1 MSALDWLVIL
11 AYLAVMLYIGYHS
24 MKTVKTDED
33 FVLAGRNVGNIYI
46 ILSLFASFTGLS
58 GLFGTPQYVYEY
70 GIAGWWWWATFPI
83 GVFIMGMTMA
93 KLLRRRMHVTLP
105 DVVDVNHSSKA
116 VRVAA
121 SLVTVWNYLAWT
133 AGQVAGIVLVIT
145 TFTDLNGTAAV
156 IVAYIIIV
164 LFTLLGGFRAVV
176 YTDSLQAVLFLVVL
190 GLVIPAVLL
199 LHYDVPEALAQ
210 TTSIDG
216 FYKLFGSVPAGTMIT
231 WWLLAPAGF
240 IDNMA
245 LQRVFAAKDEKSAK
259 GNITAAF
266 LLMIIFGLILM
277 FIGIMAR
284 FILPAGS
291 DPASAMLNL
300 SQLVLPKGM
309 LGLLVAAF
317 AGVAVSTAS
326 STLLVCSSTLEQDVY
341 SVLRNTGKEK
351 PASSLLVNRLFVV
364 LVGLIALV
372 LALKVPSV
380 TQILMYGYSVY
391 VPGLLLPVIA
401 GSFHWKLFRPR
412 HVAHHCLRRT
422 HRCHS
427 HSDGGTFPRLPGR
440 PDRLRHSF
448 LHRTLERQ
456 AAGGSP
462 LTTPVVPI
470 SR

>member
-190 GLVIPAVLL
+190 GLAIPAVLL

-401 GSFHWKLFRPR
+401 GSFHWKL
-412 HVAHHCLRRT
+412 
-422 HRCHS
+422 
-427 HSDGGTFPRLPGR
+427 SDRAMLLTIVSGVLTAVILILMGEPFPGSLGGLIVSAIPFCIGLWNGR
-440 PDRLRHSF
+440 QRAEVH
-448 LHRTLERQ
+448 
-456 AAGGSP
+456 
-462 LTTPVVPI
+462 
-470 SR
+470 

>member
-1 MSALDWLVIL
+1 MKGMLKMSALDWLVIL

-259 GNITAAF
+259 GDITAAF

-401 GSFHWKLFRPR
+401 GSFHWKL
-412 HVAHHCLRRT
+412 
-422 HRCHS
+422 
-427 HSDGGTFPRLPGR
+427 SDRAMLLTIVSGVLTAVILILMGEPFPGSLGGLIVSAIPFCIGLWNGR
-440 PDRLRHSF
+440 QRAEVH
-448 LHRTLERQ
+448 
-456 AAGGSP
+456 
-462 LTTPVVPI
+462 
-470 SR
+470 

>member
-70 GIAGWWWWATFPI
+70 GIAGWWGWATFPI

-93 KLLRRRMHVTLP
+93 KLLRRRMHVTLH

-401 GSFHWKLFRPR
+401 GSFHWKL
-412 HVAHHCLRRT
+412 
-422 HRCHS
+422 
-427 HSDGGTFPRLPGR
+427 SDRAMLLTIVSGVLTAVILILMGEPFPGSLGGLIVSAIPFCIGLWNGR
-440 PDRLRHSF
+440 QRAEVH
-448 LHRTLERQ
+448 
-456 AAGGSP
+456 
-462 LTTPVVPI
+462 
-470 SR
+470 

>member
-1 MSALDWLVIL
+1 MKGMLKMSALDWLVIL

-401 GSFHWKLFRPR
+401 GSFHWKL
-412 HVAHHCLRRT
+412 
-422 HRCHS
+422 
-427 HSDGGTFPRLPGR
+427 SDRAMLLTIVSGVVTAVILILMGEPFPGSLGGLIVSAIPFCIGLWNGR
-440 PDRLRHSF
+440 QRAEVH
-448 LHRTLERQ
+448 
-456 AAGGSP
+456 
-462 LTTPVVPI
+462 
-470 SR
+470 

>member
-1 MSALDWLVIL
+1 MKGMLKMSALDWLVIL

-291 DPASAMLNL
+291 DPASAMLTR

-401 GSFHWKLFRPR
+401 GSFHWKL
-412 HVAHHCLRRT
+412 
-422 HRCHS
+422 
-427 HSDGGTFPRLPGR
+427 SDRAMLLTIVSGVLTAVILILMGEPFPGSLGGLIVSAIPFCIGLWNGR
-440 PDRLRHSF
+440 QRAEVH
-448 LHRTLERQ
+448 
-456 AAGGSP
+456 
-462 LTTPVVPI
+462 
-470 SR
+470 

>member
-401 GSFHWKLFRPR
+401 GSFHWKL
-412 HVAHHCLRRT
+412 
-422 HRCHS
+422 
-427 HSDGGTFPRLPGR
+427 SDRAMLLTIVSGVLTAVILILMGEPFPGSLGGLIVSASPFCIGLWNGR
-440 PDRLRHSF
+440 QRAEVH
-448 LHRTLERQ
+448 
-456 AAGGSP
+456 
-462 LTTPVVPI
+462 
-470 SR
+470 

>member
-1 MSALDWLVIL
+1 MKGMLKMSALDWLVIL

-326 STLLVCSSTLEQDVY
+326 STLLVCSSTLEQGVY

-401 GSFHWKLFRPR
+401 GSFHWKL
-412 HVAHHCLRRT
+412 
-422 HRCHS
+422 
-427 HSDGGTFPRLPGR
+427 SDRAMLLTIVSGVLTAVILILMGEPFPGSLGGLIVSAIPFCIGLWNGR
-440 PDRLRHSF
+440 QRAEVH
-448 LHRTLERQ
+448 
-456 AAGGSP
+456 
-462 LTTPVVPI
+462 
-470 SR
+470 

>member
-145 TFTDLNGTAAV
+145 TFTDLNGNAAV

-401 GSFHWKLFRPR
+401 GSFHWKL
-412 HVAHHCLRRT
+412 
-422 HRCHS
+422 
-427 HSDGGTFPRLPGR
+427 SDRAMLLTIVSGVLTAVILILMGEPFPGSLGGLIVSAIPFCIGLWNGR
-440 PDRLRHSF
+440 QRAEVH
-448 LHRTLERQ
+448 
-456 AAGGSP
+456 
-462 LTTPVVPI
+462 
-470 SR
+470 

>member
-1 MSALDWLVIL
+1 MKGMLKMSALDWLVIL

-33 FVLAGRNVGNIYI
+33 FVLAGRTVGNIYI

-401 GSFHWKLFRPR
+401 GSFHWKL
-412 HVAHHCLRRT
+412 
-422 HRCHS
+422 
-427 HSDGGTFPRLPGR
+427 SDRAMLLTIVSGVLTAVILILMGEPFPGSLGGLIVSAIPFCIGLWNGR
-440 PDRLRHSF
+440 QRAEVH
-448 LHRTLERQ
+448 
-456 AAGGSP
+456 
-462 LTTPVVPI
+462 
-470 SR
+470 

>member
-326 STLLVCSSTLEQDVY
+326 STLLVCSSTLEQGVY

-351 PASSLLVNRLFVV
+351 PASSLLVN
-364 LVGLIALV
+364 
-372 LALKVPSV
+372 LKVPSV

-401 GSFHWKLFRPR
+401 GSFHWKL
-412 HVAHHCLRRT
+412 
-422 HRCHS
+422 
-427 HSDGGTFPRLPGR
+427 SDRAMLLTIVSGVLTAVILILMGEPFPGSLGGLIVSAIPFCIGLWNGR
-440 PDRLRHSF
+440 QRAEVH
-448 LHRTLERQ
+448 
-456 AAGGSP
+456 
-462 LTTPVVPI
+462 
-470 SR
+470 

>member
-401 GSFHWKLFRPR
+401 GSFHWRL
-412 HVAHHCLRRT
+412 
-422 HRCHS
+422 
-427 HSDGGTFPRLPGR
+427 SDRAMLLTIVSGVLTAVILILMGEPFPGSLGGLIVSAIPFCIGLWNGR
-440 PDRLRHSF
+440 QRAEVH
-448 LHRTLERQ
+448 
-456 AAGGSP
+456 
-462 LTTPVVPI
+462 
-470 SR
+470 

>member
-121 SLVTVWNYLAWT
+121 SLVIVWNYLAWT

-401 GSFHWKLFRPR
+401 GSFHWKL
-412 HVAHHCLRRT
+412 
-422 HRCHS
+422 
-427 HSDGGTFPRLPGR
+427 SDRAMLLTIVSGVLTAVILILMGEPFPGSLGGLIVSAIPFCIGLWNGR
-440 PDRLRHSF
+440 QRAEVH
-448 LHRTLERQ
+448 
-456 AAGGSP
+456 
-462 LTTPVVPI
+462 
-470 SR
+470 

>member
-121 SLVTVWNYLAWT
+121 SLVTVWNYLACT

-401 GSFHWKLFRPR
+401 GSFHWKL
-412 HVAHHCLRRT
+412 
-422 HRCHS
+422 
-427 HSDGGTFPRLPGR
+427 SDRAMLLTIVSGVLTAVILILMGEPFPGSLGGLIVSAIPFCIGLWNGR
-440 PDRLRHSF
+440 QRAEVH
-448 LHRTLERQ
+448 
-456 AAGGSP
+456 
-462 LTTPVVPI
+462 
-470 SR
+470 

>member
-33 FVLAGRNVGNIYI
+33 FVLAGRNVGNISI

-401 GSFHWKLFRPR
+401 GSFHWKL
-412 HVAHHCLRRT
+412 
-422 HRCHS
+422 
-427 HSDGGTFPRLPGR
+427 SDRAMLLTIVSGVLTAVILILMGEPFPGSLGGLIVSAIPFCIGLWNGR
-440 PDRLRHSF
+440 QRAEVH
-448 LHRTLERQ
+448 
-456 AAGGSP
+456 
-462 LTTPVVPI
+462 
-470 SR
+470 

>member
-1 MSALDWLVIL
+1 MKGMLKMSALDWLVIL

-133 AGQVAGIVLVIT
+133 AGQVAGNVLVIT
-145 TFTDLNGTAAV
+145 TDLNGTAAV

-401 GSFHWKLFRPR
+401 GSFHWKL
-412 HVAHHCLRRT
+412 
-422 HRCHS
+422 
-427 HSDGGTFPRLPGR
+427 SDRAMLLTIVSGVLTAVILILMGEPFPGSLGGLIVSAIPFCIGLWNGR
-440 PDRLRHSF
+440 QRAEVH
-448 LHRTLERQ
+448 
-456 AAGGSP
+456 
-462 LTTPVVPI
+462 
-470 SR
+470 

>member
-231 WWLLAPAGF
+231 WWLLAP
-240 IDNMA
+240 
-245 LQRVFAAKDEKSAK
+245 V
-259 GNITAAF
+259 
-266 LLMIIFGLILM
+266 
-277 FIGIMAR
+277 GIMAR

-401 GSFHWKLFRPR
+401 GSFHWKL
-412 HVAHHCLRRT
+412 
-422 HRCHS
+422 
-427 HSDGGTFPRLPGR
+427 SDRAMLLTIVSGVLTAVILILMGEPFPGSLGGLIVSAIPFCIGLWNGR
-440 PDRLRHSF
+440 QRAEVH
-448 LHRTLERQ
+448 
-456 AAGGSP
+456 
-462 LTTPVVPI
+462 
-470 SR
+470 

>member
-190 GLVIPAVLL
+190 GLVIPEVLL

-401 GSFHWKLFRPR
+401 GSFHWKL
-412 HVAHHCLRRT
+412 
-422 HRCHS
+422 
-427 HSDGGTFPRLPGR
+427 SDRAMLLTIVSGVLTAVILILMGEPFPGSLGGLIVSAIPFCIGLWNGR
-440 PDRLRHSF
+440 QRAEVH
-448 LHRTLERQ
+448 
-456 AAGGSP
+456 
-462 LTTPVVPI
+462 
-470 SR
+470 

>member
-1 MSALDWLVIL
+1 MKGMLKMSALDWLVIL

-190 GLVIPAVLL
+190 GLVIPAVL

-401 GSFHWKLFRPR
+401 GSFHWKL
-412 HVAHHCLRRT
+412 
-422 HRCHS
+422 
-427 HSDGGTFPRLPGR
+427 SDRAMLLTIVSGVLTAVILILMGEPFPGSLGGLIVSAIPFCIGLWNGR
-440 PDRLRHSF
+440 QRAEVH
-448 LHRTLERQ
+448 
-456 AAGGSP
+456 
-462 LTTPVVPI
+462 
-470 SR
+470 

>member
-1 MSALDWLVIL
+1 MKGMLKMSALDWLVIL

-326 STLLVCSSTLEQDVY
+326 STLLVWSSTLEQDVY

-401 GSFHWKLFRPR
+401 GSFHWKL
-412 HVAHHCLRRT
+412 
-422 HRCHS
+422 
-427 HSDGGTFPRLPGR
+427 SDRAMLLTIVSGVLTAVILILMGEPFPGSLGGLIVSAIPFCIGLWNGR
-440 PDRLRHSF
+440 QRAEVH
-448 LHRTLERQ
+448 
-456 AAGGSP
+456 
-462 LTTPVVPI
+462 
-470 SR
+470 

>member
-176 YTDSLQAVLFLVVL
+176 YPDSLQAVLFLVVL

-401 GSFHWKLFRPR
+401 GSFHWKL
-412 HVAHHCLRRT
+412 
-422 HRCHS
+422 
-427 HSDGGTFPRLPGR
+427 SDRAMLLTIVSGVLTAVILILMGEPFPGSLGGLIVSAIPFCIGLWNGR
-440 PDRLRHSF
+440 QRAEVH
-448 LHRTLERQ
+448 
-456 AAGGSP
+456 
-462 LTTPVVPI
+462 
-470 SR
+470 

>member
-401 GSFHWKLFRPR
+401 GSFHWKL
-412 HVAHHCLRRT
+412 
-422 HRCHS
+422 
-427 HSDGGTFPRLPGR
+427 SDRAMLLTIVSGVLTAVILILMGEPFPGSLGGLSVSAIPFCIGLWNGR
-440 PDRLRHSF
+440 QRAEVH
-448 LHRTLERQ
+448 
-456 AAGGSP
+456 
-462 LTTPVVPI
+462 
-470 SR
+470 

>member
-1 MSALDWLVIL
+1 MKGMLKMSALDWLVIL

-133 AGQVAGIVLVIT
+133 AGQVAGIVLVIP

-401 GSFHWKLFRPR
+401 GSFHWKL
-412 HVAHHCLRRT
+412 
-422 HRCHS
+422 
-427 HSDGGTFPRLPGR
+427 SDRAMLLTIVSGVLTAVILILMGEPFPGSLGGLIVSAIPFCIGLWNGR
-440 PDRLRHSF
+440 QRAEVH
-448 LHRTLERQ
+448 
-456 AAGGSP
+456 
-462 LTTPVVPI
+462 
-470 SR
+470 

>member
-133 AGQVAGIVLVIT
+133 AGQVAGIVLVVT

-199 LHYDVPEALAQ
+199 LHYNVPEALAQ

-401 GSFHWKLFRPR
+401 GSFHWKL
-412 HVAHHCLRRT
+412 
-422 HRCHS
+422 
-427 HSDGGTFPRLPGR
+427 SDRAMLLTIVSGVLTAVILILMGEPFPGSLGGLIVSAIPFCIGLWNGR
-440 PDRLRHSF
+440 QRAEVH
-448 LHRTLERQ
+448 
-456 AAGGSP
+456 
-462 LTTPVVPI
+462 
-470 SR
+470 

>member
-1 MSALDWLVIL
+1 MKGMLKMSALDWLVIL

-33 FVLAGRNVGNIYI
+33 FVLAGRNVGNIYM

-401 GSFHWKLFRPR
+401 GSFHWKL
-412 HVAHHCLRRT
+412 
-422 HRCHS
+422 
-427 HSDGGTFPRLPGR
+427 SDRAMLLTIVSGVLTAVILILMGEPFPGSLGGLIVSAIPFCIGLWNGR
-440 PDRLRHSF
+440 QRAEVH
-448 LHRTLERQ
+448 
-456 AAGGSP
+456 
-462 LTTPVVPI
+462 
-470 SR
+470 

>member
-277 FIGIMAR
+277 FIGILAR

-401 GSFHWKLFRPR
+401 GSFHWKL
-412 HVAHHCLRRT
+412 
-422 HRCHS
+422 
-427 HSDGGTFPRLPGR
+427 SDRAMLLTIVSGVLTAVILILMGEPFPGSLGGLIVSAIPFCIGLWNGR
-440 PDRLRHSF
+440 QRAEVH
-448 LHRTLERQ
+448 
-456 AAGGSP
+456 
-462 LTTPVVPI
+462 
-470 SR
+470 

>member
-46 ILSLFASFTGLS
+46 ILSFFASFTGLS

-401 GSFHWKLFRPR
+401 GSFHWKL
-412 HVAHHCLRRT
+412 
-422 HRCHS
+422 
-427 HSDGGTFPRLPGR
+427 SDRAMLLTIVSGVLTAVILILMGEPFPGSLGGLIVSAIPFCIGLWNGR
-440 PDRLRHSF
+440 QRAEVH
-448 LHRTLERQ
+448 
-456 AAGGSP
+456 
-462 LTTPVVPI
+462 
-470 SR
+470 

>member
-1 MSALDWLVIL
+1 MKGMLKMSALDWLVIL

-176 YTDSLQAVLFLVVL
+176 YTDFLQAVLFLVVL

-401 GSFHWKLFRPR
+401 GSFHWKL
-412 HVAHHCLRRT
+412 
-422 HRCHS
+422 
-427 HSDGGTFPRLPGR
+427 SDRAMLLTIVSGVLTAVILILMGEPFPGSLGGLIVSAIPFCIGLWNGR
-440 PDRLRHSF
+440 QRAEVH
-448 LHRTLERQ
+448 
-456 AAGGSP
+456 
-462 LTTPVVPI
+462 
-470 SR
+470 

>member
-380 TQILMYGYSVY
+380 TQILM
-391 VPGLLLPVIA
+391 
-401 GSFHWKLFRPR
+401 
-412 HVAHHCLRRT
+412 
-422 HRCHS
+422 
-427 HSDGGTFPRLPGR
+427 
-440 PDRLRHSF
+440 
-448 LHRTLERQ
+448 
-456 AAGGSP
+456 
-462 LTTPVVPI
+462 
-470 SR
+470 

>member
-1 MSALDWLVIL
+1 MKGMLKMSALDWLVIL

-401 GSFHWKLFRPR
+401 GSFHWKL
-412 HVAHHCLRRT
+412 
-422 HRCHS
+422 
-427 HSDGGTFPRLPGR
+427 SDHAMLLTIVSGVLTAVILILMGEPFPGSLGGLIVSAIPFCIGLWNGR
-440 PDRLRHSF
+440 QRAEVH
-448 LHRTLERQ
+448 
-456 AAGGSP
+456 
-462 LTTPVVPI
+462 
-470 SR
+470 

>member
-266 LLMIIFGLILM
+266 LLMIIFGMILM

-401 GSFHWKLFRPR
+401 GSFHWKL
-412 HVAHHCLRRT
+412 
-422 HRCHS
+422 
-427 HSDGGTFPRLPGR
+427 SDRAMLLTIVSGVLTAVILILMGEPFPGSLGGLIVSAIPFCIGLWNGR
-440 PDRLRHSF
+440 QRAEVH
-448 LHRTLERQ
+448 
-456 AAGGSP
+456 
-462 LTTPVVPI
+462 
-470 SR
+470 

>member
-401 GSFHWKLFRPR
+401 GSFHWKL
-412 HVAHHCLRRT
+412 
-422 HRCHS
+422 
-427 HSDGGTFPRLPGR
+427 SDHAMLLTIVSGVLTAVILILMGEPFPGSLGGLIVSAIPFCIGLWNGR
-440 PDRLRHSF
+440 QRAEVH
-448 LHRTLERQ
+448 
-456 AAGGSP
+456 
-462 LTTPVVPI
+462 
-470 SR
+470 

>member
-1 MSALDWLVIL
+1 MKGMLKMSALDWLVIL

-24 MKTVKTDED
+24 MKTIKTDED

-199 LHYDVPEALAQ
+199 LHYNVPEALAQ

-401 GSFHWKLFRPR
+401 GSFHWKL
-412 HVAHHCLRRT
+412 
-422 HRCHS
+422 
-427 HSDGGTFPRLPGR
+427 SDRAMLLTIVSGVLTAVILILMGEPFPGSLGGLIVSAIPFCIGLWNGR
-440 PDRLRHSF
+440 QRAEVH
-448 LHRTLERQ
+448 
-456 AAGGSP
+456 
-462 LTTPVVPI
+462 
-470 SR
+470 

>member
-300 SQLVLPKGM
+300 YQLVLPKGM

-401 GSFHWKLFRPR
+401 GSFHWKL
-412 HVAHHCLRRT
+412 
-422 HRCHS
+422 
-427 HSDGGTFPRLPGR
+427 SDRAMLLTIVSGVLTAVILILMGEPFPGSLGGLIVSAIPFCIGLWNGR
-440 PDRLRHSF
+440 QRAEVH
-448 LHRTLERQ
+448 
-456 AAGGSP
+456 
-462 LTTPVVPI
+462 
-470 SR
+470 

>member
-11 AYLAVMLYIGYHS
+11 AYLAVMLYIDYHS
-24 MKTVKTDED
+24 MKTVKTHED

-401 GSFHWKLFRPR
+401 GSFHWKL
-412 HVAHHCLRRT
+412 
-422 HRCHS
+422 
-427 HSDGGTFPRLPGR
+427 SDRAMLLTIVSGVLTAVILILMGEPFPGSLGGLIVSAIPFCIGLWNGR
-440 PDRLRHSF
+440 QRAEVH
-448 LHRTLERQ
+448 
-456 AAGGSP
+456 
-462 LTTPVVPI
+462 
-470 SR
+470 

>member
-317 AGVAVSTAS
+317 AEVAVSTAS

-401 GSFHWKLFRPR
+401 GSFHWKL
-412 HVAHHCLRRT
+412 
-422 HRCHS
+422 
-427 HSDGGTFPRLPGR
+427 SDRAMLLTIVSGVLTAVILILMGEPFPGSLGGLIVSAIPFCIGLWNGR
-440 PDRLRHSF
+440 QRAEVH
-448 LHRTLERQ
+448 
-456 AAGGSP
+456 
-462 LTTPVVPI
+462 
-470 SR
+470 